1 MYALNRTG
9 QKFGGKMDNALLNKT
24 KSIIRNDTG
33 LGKENISTS
42 EIYDKLTAA
51 GVEVPETALVEVLE
65 KLEKEHLITVALQ
78 VDREDKKKHGA
89 YMITWVSSK
98 L

>member
-1 MYALNRTG
+1 L
-9 QKFGGKMDNALLNKT
+9 DNVLLNKV
-24 KSIIRNDTG
+24 KSIIRNETG

-51 GVEVPETALVEVLE
+51 GVEVPELAIAEIMERLG
-65 KLEKEHLITVALQ
+65 KEHLITVVPHAN
-78 VDREDKKKHGA
+78 REGQEKHGA
-89 YMITWVSSK
+89 YMITWVSGK